1 MEFSVDEDNI
11 ESTLDSMVDE
21 KNFNLEDLDYSFDEE
36 NFDVI
41 IRDVTRKISKASI
54 DENDLNGIQ
63 MMLKKKKSI
72 KKKPYTIYE
81 LDQVVADLKK
91 QITKTKF
98 SKKDLIDISKQI
110 KIDRIRKSNSLN
122 PLDNLSGLPVQDQ
135 IIVVIKLII
144 RTFLKLF
151 EDFVVLLVTVMIV
164 LNLQFRA
171 KVPSSLLYPS
181 DPNAYPYVYFD
192 PNNRSQQSTLTSMV
206 ELNTKDS
213 EDDVFL
219 DTPAYFTSDGKY
231 SLDKNVCKINNP
243 HGTGQDNKCSS
254 DADPEYTKHFTDN
267 ISYENMSFFAKQ
279 FIQTNSSKTSNDLN
293 LYGLLTYLMLYIS
306 CFTNEN
312 MANINETFNSL
323 FKQEG
328 GQSLSGYMIF
338 FVLVVLLYSTFQSSK
353 YTFSNLIQK
362 LIFTTKEGGVLNK
375 FNFLGSFMNI
385 LSGFFSPVLFFFKIF
400 LVLLY
405 PIVLF
410 HCFFGYMRYSTLTSS
425 IFTKLFCYF
434 GVAFTLGNA
443 ISYALL
449 FSQVLMKKHRS
460 LDDVFEE
467 IIKSFVSMME
477 EGMAKLTIFQKAPSF
492 EMPSFEMPTSV
503 TSSTGKYKKYRE
515 SFVGKG
521 VKGIKNVGKKIGDG
535 AKDVGQKIGEGAKD
549 VGQKIG
555 KGAKDVG
562 QKIGEGV
569 KDVGQNIGEGV
580 KNIGKGGGGG
590 GGGGSNN
597 FGGFSNLGR
606 PSFDSCIPPSFF
618 EFTFLKSIL
627 KYLGMLVFSPIIIMM
642 FAIPAFVSLSMA
654 FSFTKSVTID
664 YMKYIGKLICEVGN
678 YKTMIRVM
686 FYIITIMEI
695 VKYMKQKFRGIT
707 TGVLVVV
714 LLADMVRDFIKKG
727 MVANKCN
734 MEGNEA

>member
-243 HGTGQDNKCSS
+243 HGTGQDNKCSCLLYTS
-254 DADPEYTKHFTDN
+254 DA
-267 ISYENMSFFAKQ
+267 
-279 FIQTNSSKTSNDLN
+279 
-293 LYGLLTYLMLYIS
+293 
-306 CFTNEN
+306 
-312 MANINETFNSL
+312 
-323 FKQEG
+323 
-328 GQSLSGYMIF
+328 
-338 FVLVVLLYSTFQSSK
+338 
-353 YTFSNLIQK
+353 
-362 LIFTTKEGGVLNK
+362 
-375 FNFLGSFMNI
+375 
-385 LSGFFSPVLFFFKIF
+385 
-400 LVLLY
+400 
-405 PIVLF
+405 
-410 HCFFGYMRYSTLTSS
+410 
-425 IFTKLFCYF
+425 
-434 GVAFTLGNA
+434 
-443 ISYALL
+443 
-449 FSQVLMKKHRS
+449 
-460 LDDVFEE
+460 
-467 IIKSFVSMME
+467 
-477 EGMAKLTIFQKAPSF
+477 
-492 EMPSFEMPTSV
+492 
-503 TSSTGKYKKYRE
+503 
-515 SFVGKG
+515 
-521 VKGIKNVGKKIGDG
+521 
-535 AKDVGQKIGEGAKD
+535 
-549 VGQKIG
+549 
-555 KGAKDVG
+555 
-562 QKIGEGV
+562 
-569 KDVGQNIGEGV
+569 
-580 KNIGKGGGGG
+580 
-590 GGGGSNN
+590 
-597 FGGFSNLGR
+597 
-606 PSFDSCIPPSFF
+606 
-618 EFTFLKSIL
+618 
-627 KYLGMLVFSPIIIMM
+627 
-642 FAIPAFVSLSMA
+642 
-654 FSFTKSVTID
+654 
-664 YMKYIGKLICEVGN
+664 
-678 YKTMIRVM
+678 
-686 FYIITIMEI
+686 
-695 VKYMKQKFRGIT
+695 
-707 TGVLVVV
+707 
-714 LLADMVRDFIKKG
+714 AD
-727 MVANKCN
+727 
-734 MEGNEA
+734 E